1 MKNKHKLIGFTLVAT
16 MMLQSLAFAQEKT
29 KISTDGFNITA
40 NVAPEEIDDKLFVGL
55 KDIATS
61 AGATVTWH
69 DPSKTATVEKG
80 KKVFQVTQDE
90 NYIFV
95 DGNRVD
101 ISYTP
106 YTKDGNLMVPLNL
119 ITEQLDIKAEY
130 NKEENI
136 IIIDTGRVG
145 SEKIIRQESEGTPI
159 TIEEATE
166 LAKKNDTA
174 IKNLLDDFKIEES
187 DKNALSN
194 QFMAYAQDNSSVIGN
209 HQDIAMIVNLKKA
222 DLSAESQKY
231 QKKLAEDTIAASIK
245 GSFNN
250 ILSSE
255 NKLVYNKIAAQNS
268 KKLLDIT
275 EKKYE
280 LGLESKY
287 NYDKQKVAYEQ
298 ELKDIENLELKLKTD
313 YIKLNNTINPS
324 GKKDYIISY
333 NVTEYIP
340 LEDMDINVYAS
351 QNAYNSPAI
360 RIKKLDIEG
369 SQFAL
374 DHTTQNDYDS
384 KLNALNKS
392 KRALSDTE
400 DTFKEKVK
408 TKYNDILLA
417 EKNYDKLLEDME
429 QLKLDL
435 DLMKVKYNSGLVSV
449 IDIENLELKIT
460 AKELEIKDSII
471 NLDSLKYTFE
481 RPYLL

>member
-1 MKNKHKLIGFTLVAT
+1 MKNKHKLIGFTLASV
-16 MMLQSLAFAQEKT
+16 MMLRGVAFAQEKT
-29 KISTDGFNITA
+29 KISTDGFSITA
-40 NVAPEEIDDKLFVGL
+40 NTVPEEIDAKLFVGL
-55 KDIATS
+55 KDVASS

-69 DPSKTATVEKG
+69 DPSKTMTVEKG
-80 KKVFQVTQDE
+80 KKVFQVTQDK

-101 ISYTP
+101 VSYTS
-106 YTKDGNLMVPLNL
+106 YSKNGDLMVPLSL
-119 ITEQLDIKAEY
+119 IAEQLDIKADY

-136 IIIDTGRVG
+136 IVIDTGSIG
-145 SEKIIRQESEGTPI
+145 SEKITRQESEGTPI
-159 TIEEATE
+159 ALEEAIE

-174 IKNLLDDFKIEES
+174 IKNLLDDFRIEEI
-187 DKNALSN
+187 DKNNLSN

-209 HQDIAMIVNLKKA
+209 SQDISMIVNLKKA

-231 QKKLAEDTIAASIK
+231 QKKLAEDTIAASVK
-245 GSFNN
+245 GNFNT

-255 NKLVYNKIAAQNS
+255 NKLAYSKIAAENS
-268 KKLLDIT
+268 KKQLDIT

-287 NYDKQKVAYEQ
+287 NYDKQKLAYEQ
-298 ELKDIENLELKLKTD
+298 ELKDIENLELKIKTD
-313 YIKLNNTINPS
+313 YIKLNNLINPS
-324 GKKDYIISY
+324 GKKDYVISY

-340 LEDMDINVYAS
+340 LKDIDINVYAS
-351 QNAYNSPAI
+351 QNVYNSPAI

-392 KRALSDTE
+392 KRSLTDAE
-400 DTFKEKVK
+400 DAFKEKVK

-417 EKNYDKLLEDME
+417 EKSYYKSLEDME

-435 DLMKVKYNSGLVSV
+435 DLMKVKYNSGLVS
-449 IDIENLELKIT
+449 IMDIENLELKIT
-460 AKELEIKDSII
+460 AKELEIKDTII